1 MPHRG
6 STTYVEEMVRV
17 VEQLGPYIVFTPGVA
32 LAHARPLN
40 GVECIGAAFLRL
52 ARPVK
57 FYCGEY
63 DPVEFVLAVCV
74 PPQHQDTR
82 FLPRIMTAM
91 CDRQI
96 RRMLLNADNTF
107 KIRALL
113 REKEEA
119 LIRQKK
125 FLQ

>member
-1 MPHRG
+1 
-6 STTYVEEMVRV
+6 
-17 VEQLGPYIVFTPGVA
+17 
-32 LAHARPLN
+32 
-40 GVECIGAAFLRL
+40 
-52 ARPVK
+52 
-57 FYCGEY
+57 
-63 DPVEFVLAVCV
+63 
-74 PPQHQDTR
+74 
-82 FLPRIMTAM
+82 MTAM